1 MKIISKLFLSLF
13 LLLNV
18 IVSKANEGMW
28 LPMLLGDA
36 TYKNMVECGIKLT
49 PEQIYNAN
57 NSSLKD
63 AIVALGGGFC
73 TGEVISD
80 QGLML
85 TNHHCGFGTIQA
97 NSTTEHDYLTDGF
110 WAMKKADEIPAD
122 FGVWFLNEI
131 ADVTDKVLKGVTDE
145 MTEDE
150 RNAVIGKNMSDIK
163 KKLSEGTGDDF
174 KVQVKSF
181 YYGNLYYSFTYNVF
195 NDVRLVGAPPSSI
208 GKFGGDTDNWMWPRH
223 TGDFTMFR
231 IYANKE
237 NKPAEYAEDNVP
249 YSPKHSL
256 PVSIAGIEEGDYAMI
271 MGYPGSTDRYLTSW
285 GVQKAVDLEQPARV
299 KIRRIKLDIME
310 AEMEKSQKV
319 RIQYASKHASV
330 SNYWK
335 YFLGQSQQ
343 LVKNNVV
350 EKKQKVEND
359 FSNWYKSNKLEST
372 YSQALELVKESEK
385 NTEKYTLPGVYF
397 QEAIFGSEVVAFVVR
412 NLSQR
417 SKIYQA
423 LASGSEDDIK
433 QAKASLLASA
443 KDYYKDYNAVIDEN
457 TLGAVLDLY
466 YNDVSKEFHPEAL
479 TNLGEKYKGDFK
491 AFSTKYFSKTP
502 FSSYESFEAWVE
514 KGISKKY
521 LDKDPIFMLQKDFIT
536 LYRNN
541 IMIPQSAME
550 SDFKKGMRLYV
561 DGLRKMGMN
570 KASDANSTMRFTY
583 GNVLSYSPANAT
595 HYDYI
600 TTLEGVMEKEVKTED
615 KNHEFYVPQRL
626 KDLYESKD
634 FGPYARKSDGKLPVG
649 FLSNNDITG
658 GNSGSPVINAYGEL
672 IGTAFDGNWEAMSGD
687 IYFEPNIQRTIS
699 VDIRYT
705 LFIIDKYAGAKHLI
719 DEMNLVTERH
729 GQYYPNPGVNGIT
742 DEETGSV
749 WLNGKL
755 VSKKE
760 YLDFKNK
767 NKKSL

>member
-1 MKIISKLFLSLF
+1 
-13 LLLNV
+13 
-18 IVSKANEGMW
+18 MW

-36 TYKNMVECGIKLT
+36 TYKNMVQCGVRLT
-49 PEQIYNAN
+49 PEQIYSAN

-73 TGEVISD
+73 TGEIISD

-97 NSTTEHDYLTDGF
+97 NSNTDHDYLTDGF
-110 WAMKKADEIPAD
+110 WAMNKSEEIPAD
-122 FGVWFLNEI
+122 FGVWFLDKI
-131 ADVTDKVLKGVTDE
+131 VDVTDKVLDGVTDG
-145 MTEDE
+145 MSEDE
-150 RNAVIGKNMSDIK
+150 RNKLIGKNMAFIK
-163 KKLSEGTGDDF
+163 KKYSEGAGDDF

-181 YYGNLYYSFTYNVF
+181 YYGNLYYLFTYNVF

-231 IYANKE
+231 IYANKD
-237 NKPAEYAEDNVP
+237 NKPAEYAEDNIP

-285 GVQKAVDLEQPARV
+285 GVQKAVDIEQPARV

-350 EKKQKVEND
+350 QKKQKIEND

-372 YSQALELVKESEK
+372 YGQALELVKESEK

-397 QEAIFGSEVVAFVVR
+397 QEAIFGSEVLAFVVR
-412 NLSQR
+412 NLSER

-423 LASGSEDDIK
+423 LSSGSEDDIK

-443 KDYYKDYNAVIDEN
+443 KDYYKDYNAVVDEN
-457 TLGAVLDLY
+457 TLAAVLDLY
-466 YNDVSKEFHPEAL
+466 YNDVPKEFHPEAL
-479 TNLGEKYKGDFK
+479 SNLGGKYKGDFK

-521 LDKDPIFMLQKDFIT
+521 LDKDPVFQLQKDFIT
-536 LYRNN
+536 LYRNK
-541 IMIPQSAME
+541 IMMPQSAME
-550 SDFKKGMRLYV
+550 SDFNRGMRLFV
-561 DGLRKMGMN
+561 DGLQKMGMN

-583 GNVLSYSPANAT
+583 GNILSYSPANAI

-600 TTLEGVMEKEVKTED
+600 TTLKGVMEKEVNTED

-626 KDLYESKD
+626 KDLYEAED
-634 FGPYARKSDGKLPVG
+634 FGPYARKSDGQLPVG

-658 GNSGSPVINAYGEL
+658 GNSGSPVINAHGEL

-729 GQYYPNPGVNGIT
+729 DDKSSPNLMRAIPPAIGKEKNSNN
-742 DEETGSV
+742 DEQ
-749 WLNGKL
+749 K
-755 VSKKE
+755 
-760 YLDFKNK
+760 
-767 NKKSL
+767 